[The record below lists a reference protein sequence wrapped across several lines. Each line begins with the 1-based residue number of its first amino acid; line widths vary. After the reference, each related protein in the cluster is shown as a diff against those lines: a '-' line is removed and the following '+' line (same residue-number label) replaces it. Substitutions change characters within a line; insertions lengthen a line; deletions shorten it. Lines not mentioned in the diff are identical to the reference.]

1 MLCVF
6 LRRCVSGNP
15 PNCLGVFFYSSTL
28 LRFFV
33 RRVFGDELSRRSG
46 AGGVVVFCME
56 NAISLP
62 EKPRG
67 KKFSFC

>member
-6 LRRCVSGNP
+6 FRHCVSGKP
-15 PNCLGVFFYSSTL
+15 PNCFGVFFSSAR
-28 LRFFV
+28 LRFFAQ
-33 RRVFGDELSRRSG
+33 RVFWDELWRRSG

-56 NAISLP
+56 NAIVWL

-67 KKFSFC
+67 KKFSFY